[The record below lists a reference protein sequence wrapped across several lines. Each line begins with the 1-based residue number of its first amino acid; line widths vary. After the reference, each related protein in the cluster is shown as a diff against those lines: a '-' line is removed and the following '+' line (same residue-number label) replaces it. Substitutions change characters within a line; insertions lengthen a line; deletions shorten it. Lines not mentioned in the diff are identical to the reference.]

1 MAAPIEIQK
10 NSFYRKH
17 VITSA
22 GAVELLP
29 SLTDS
34 ALTSAY
40 GTSKYDVKGGVDANI
55 FLLSGATPPA
65 LNYGDGQLVGGDLVL
80 YCSGTELST
89 SGAPPVVE
97 VYAAVS
103 GTTFTEG
110 GMELSHGWENLTGPS
125 GSIAAGSA
133 IITGANSP
141 AFKTNYQVGDGIKV
155 GDERFVV
162 AEITSDTQ
170 ITISG
175 AVHSSGIAATS
186 NNLYKPRFYGN
197 ELAVY
202 TAHTDNSLFTYSESF
217 DGGQTLGQISV
228 PGYNVSEPYINLNS
242 SNAAKLAS
250 TLYAGGNYSLTYGLY
265 QTLTG
270 EDGGPTGSD
279 FFMEYFG
286 SLEDHSRD
294 KGTTTSGSYEVFDFG
309 ATGAPEDRQT
319 TNVTYTNTS
328 YNNPFLYLKPLDE
341 DKLDDLWVPLN
352 DFRQGMQNI
361 FAFTPYWRWKDIK
374 NLVQFKNREKVE
386 VEEAEDVN
394 PNNTIFDS
402 GMIYASPNIS
412 TFYGGGDSAGLP
424 VNKSIIQISNEA
436 YDDGGSAL
444 QLYNLWSYSNLNAY
458 TGDTADNGGIDPM
471 YGVSGAANPQFTCVG
486 MKNVPYPITIDNA
499 FNTQSQDSV
508 GISTTRSA
516 WDNATLPEINIKFNV
531 KEMDVNP
538 TIGSSLS
545 DDTNRGLQKG
555 KFTDYFGA
563 DLTAGASVNRYS
575 TATTVIG
582 TTNWSE
588 PADGPFDRQFRTLM
602 RNFTICFSNYPP
614 TEGENLDAFLD
625 RGLTDFYNGTS
636 SGKLIVGGITVFKD
650 RSANG
655 VISSDGSTASPAF
668 TKGNGQTLTAMPL
681 QVTNSAYAAGNASSG
696 YGGTTLSLDATRNR
710 ILKFRNGF
718 GNNNQSAEIMC
729 FSGIP
734 SRAQTADGLIGEP
747 NSLFEESVNLSMD
760 EFVNA
765 KIVFNIQGG
774 GYGGKAGGTAAINR
788 GYTDQCRV
796 YFTEGA
802 VNNLTTDTTTPS
814 VTTFANEPNTTDEIL
829 SLPIYFPQQT
839 QNSTGGMGSTFLAN
853 PAYWP
858 RYMTLWVTN
867 YRQTNN
873 VSTSTDDLNGE
884 KQPWTDYTSNRADF
898 GLTSDFPDD
907 YGSDKQTNVFVDTIK
922 FSNFTNAVHNASAKS
937 TGMTDNI
944 VIKQWPVKSPVTTP
958 PAYTKMIQDD
968 NRMFGSKL
976 NNYYMP
982 TYVLMGFDNGPD
994 DYFISGTSGGTTTAG
1009 ATQWYQWHGFG
1020 TSAFQ
1025 NLEHQTP
1032 RTTNFNQSWW
1042 KGATRSGPTR
1052 RYGNWMMNSFY
1063 AYMFYTSGANNQV
1076 NSSTPDVA
1084 TATPMNGSY
1093 TTNITTGAT
1102 QPTVASDNVF
1112 NIANEANTYLFTDGL
1127 TQKGFTQF
1135 GTKNTGSYPYVSQW
1149 AKREHPYLSAKI
1161 TAIPELENDA
1171 GDIEKGVIK
1180 VDSASIFDMP
1190 LSDEYII
1197 YMAGSSA
1204 RTMAQVFSEDS
1215 WDYNTKSSTVL
1226 NSNAITTDDSELEAL
1241 QSTITALITAD
1252 SGSLSNTILSTN
1264 YIHTGS
1270 YIALV
1275 PTGATSTVTEIVKVE
1290 EYVIGGGTTASSDRM
1305 TVTRGQL
1312 GTTPTAAAIDD
1323 YYLYPITNV
1332 FAAKGVKQRQA
1343 RDGNNI
1349 FLDTE
1354 GLDSIVNSSN
1364 LPYLYISPYKYWQW
1378 IQMWPGG
1385 VSGSVDPDDGK
1396 YPTTNGGNS
1405 SPKAYSGISLMK
1417 GAATGSVGTTYS
1429 EETYTWLS
1437 NMTGSVGRGAP
1448 YNSIWNLHSS
1458 ISGSSIE
1465 VNQDYGFGPYT
1476 EDTNTGGQVTT
1487 RPVYSQNPM
1496 AFNLDGYVNN
1506 TVLGNSEPVVNKVTL
1521 GQPLLSSSTVFYGN
1535 DYTTQA
1541 ASQGL
1546 ALDRTIIQEDV
1557 RPYYLWRYLDTLP
1570 TVSNFTVGPAFN
1582 LLDRETNLYDLTNE
1596 NLNAVKFNWSE
1607 SGEDIWYRMLL
1618 VDDKAIYSKY
1628 HGYSNA
1634 PIPTFYAALNEAP
1647 TDVTKSHTDGGFTLV
1662 FKESTTDTING
1673 TSFTPTVDT
1682 GARMSPEGLQGYAFD
1697 TGVSG
1702 AASRI
1707 SWTNT
1712 QSKMMFAS
1720 SNYTMIFH
1728 LTPGVYDGATAQ
1740 TIFERGTLA
1749 NGGLIITMESGKIKV
1764 TMGGITTPLTSNTVS
1779 PRDAEQPMMVA
1790 VIYDKHGD
1798 VPCKLFINGKLE
1810 DYSITG
1816 TTDPSESVDSYMCNN
1831 AGNSQPY
1838 YGLIEEVI
1846 LYNNTIHFPDDTGQH
1861 ILDGSRYQ
1869 EFSTDVQSLHAKLF
1883 VMDYHN
1889 IRGDGK
1895 DEVCSTPTIS
1905 WRSTIA

>member
-17 VITSA
+17 VITSD
-22 GAVELLP
+22 GAIKILP

-34 ALTSAY
+34 ALTQAY
-40 GTSKYDVKGGVDANI
+40 STSKYDVKGGVDANI

-65 LNYGDGQLVGGDLVL
+65 LSYGDGQLVGGDLVL

-89 SGAPPVVE
+89 SGTPPIVD

-110 GMELSHGWENLTGPS
+110 SMELSHGWENLIGPS
-125 GSIAAGSA
+125 GTIAGGTT

-155 GDERFVV
+155 GDERFIV
-162 AEITSDTQ
+162 AEITSDTL

-175 AVHSSGIAATS
+175 AVHSAGIASTT

-202 TAHTDNSLFTYSESF
+202 TAHTDNSLYTYSESF
-217 DGGQTLGQISV
+217 DGGQTLGQISI

-242 SNAAKLAS
+242 SNASKLAS
-250 TLYAGGNYSLTYGLY
+250 NLYAGGNYSLTYGLY
-265 QTLTG
+265 QSLTG
-270 EDGGPTGSD
+270 NDEGPTGGD
-279 FFMEYFG
+279 FFKEYFG
-286 SLEDHSRD
+286 TVEDHSRD
-294 KGTTTSGSYEVFDFG
+294 KGTIVTGSYEVYDFAAADG
-309 ATGAPEDRQT
+309 FSTST
-319 TNVTYTNTS
+319 VTYTNVS
-328 YNNPFLYLKPLDE
+328 YNNPILYLKPLDE

-352 DFRQGMQNI
+352 DFRKGMQNI

-386 VEEAEDVN
+386 VDEAEDVN

-402 GMIYASPNIS
+402 GMIYASPNMS
-412 TFYGGGDSAGLP
+412 TFYGGGDKNGLP
-424 VNKSIIQISNEA
+424 VNKSIIQISNET

-471 YGVSGAANPQFTCVG
+471 YGPSGAANAQFTCVG
-486 MKNVPYPITIDNA
+486 MKNVPYPIIIDNA
-499 FNTQSQDSV
+499 FNTQKNVPIQSPP
-508 GISTTRSA
+508 A

-538 TIGSSLS
+538 TLASSIS

-563 DLTAGASVNRYS
+563 DLSAGTAVNRYS
-575 TATTVIG
+575 TATTVNG

-588 PADGPFDRQFRTLM
+588 PDDGPFDYQFRTLM

-655 VISSDGSTASPAF
+655 TFTSDGSPAGTVF
-668 TKGNGQTLTAMPL
+668 TKGDGQTVTAMPL
-681 QVTNSAYAAGNASSG
+681 QVANSAYAAGNAALG
-696 YGGTTLSLDATRNR
+696 YPGTTLGISQTRNR
-710 ILKFRNGF
+710 IMKFRNGL

-734 SRAQTADGLIGEP
+734 SRAKTEDGLVGEP
-747 NSLFEESVNLSMD
+747 NTVFEESVNLSMD
-760 EFVNA
+760 QFVNA
-765 KIVFNIQGG
+765 KFVFNVQGG
-774 GYGGKAGGTAAINR
+774 GYGGIAGSTAAANR
-788 GYTDQCRV
+788 GYADQCRV

-802 VNNLTTDTTTPS
+802 VNNLITDTTTPS
-814 VTTFANEPNTTDEIL
+814 VTTMTNEPNTVDETL
-829 SLPIYFPQQT
+829 SLPVYFPQQT
-839 QNSTGGMGSTFLAN
+839 QNSTDGMGSTFLAN

-858 RYMTLWVTN
+858 RYMTIWVTN

-873 VSTSTDDLNGE
+873 TDTSTDDLNGE
-884 KQPWTDYTSNRADF
+884 KQPWTDYVSNRAEF
-898 GLTSDFPDD
+898 GLTGDFPDD

-922 FSNFTNAVHNASAKS
+922 FSNFTNAVHNASTKS

-944 VIKQWPVKSPVTTP
+944 VIKQWPIKSPVATP
-958 PAYTKMIQDD
+958 PIYTKMIQDD
-968 NRMFGSKL
+968 NRMFASKL

-982 TYVLMGFDNGPD
+982 TYVLMGFDNGPA
-994 DYFISGTSGGTTTAG
+994 DYFISGTSGGTTTDG
-1009 ATQWYQWHGFG
+1009 TTQWYQWHGFG
-1020 TSAFQ
+1020 TPAFQ

-1032 RTTNFNQSWW
+1032 RTTNFSQSWW
-1042 KGATRSGPTR
+1042 KGSARSGPTR
-1052 RYGNWMMNSFY
+1052 TYGNWMMNTSYGYKFY
-1063 AYMFYTSGANNQV
+1063 ASGANNQV
-1076 NSSTPDVA
+1076 NTTPLSIFSA
-1084 TATPMNGSY
+1084 IPQGGSY

-1102 QPTVASDNVF
+1102 QPTVGSDNVF

-1135 GTKNTGSYPYVSQW
+1135 GTKNTGDYPYVSQW
-1149 AKREHPYLSAKI
+1149 AKREHPYLSSKI
-1161 TAIPELENDA
+1161 TALPELENDA
-1171 GDIEKGVIK
+1171 GDLEKGVIK
-1180 VDSASIFDMP
+1180 VDNASIFDMP

-1197 YMAGSSA
+1197 YMAGSSL
-1204 RTMAQVFSEDS
+1204 RTIAQVLSEDS
-1215 WDYNTKSSTVL
+1215 WDYDTLPTVVK
-1226 NSNAITTDDSELEAL
+1226 NSNALSTDDTELEAL
-1241 QSTITALITAD
+1241 QSTVTALITAD

-1264 YIHTGS
+1264 YISTGS

-1275 PTGATSTVTEIVKVE
+1275 PTGATATVTEIVKVE

-1312 GTTPTAAAIDD
+1312 GTTPAAAAIDD
-1323 YYLYPITNV
+1323 YYFYPIKNV
-1332 FAAKGVKQRQA
+1332 FAAKGVKQRTA

-1354 GLDSIVNSSN
+1354 GLDAIVNSSN
-1364 LPYLYISPYKYWQW
+1364 LPFLYISPYKYWQW

-1429 EETYTWLS
+1429 EDTYTWLS

-1448 YNSIWNLHSS
+1448 YNSLWNLHSS
-1458 ISGSSIE
+1458 MSGSSIE
-1465 VNQDYGFGPYT
+1465 VNKDYGLGPYT
-1476 EDTNTGGQVTT
+1476 EDNNAGGQVTS
-1487 RPVYSQNPM
+1487 RAVYSQNPM

-1506 TVLGNSEPVVNKVTL
+1506 TTLGDSQAVVNKITL

-1535 DYTTQA
+1535 DYTTQVA
-1541 ASQGL
+1541 TQGL
-1546 ALDRTIIQEDV
+1546 ALDTTIIQEDV

-1570 TVSNFTVGPAFN
+1570 TVANFTVGPAFN
-1582 LLDRETNLYDLTNE
+1582 LLDRETNLYSLTNE
-1596 NLNAVKFNWSE
+1596 NLNGVTFDWSE
-1607 SGEDIWYRMLL
+1607 GGEDIWYRMLI
-1618 VDDKAIYSKY
+1618 VDNKAIYSKY
-1628 HGYSNA
+1628 HGFSLA
-1634 PIPTFYAALNEAP
+1634 PLPLLYAAMNEVP
-1647 TDVTKSHTDGGFTLV
+1647 TSVTSKPTLT
-1662 FKESTTDTING
+1662 FKETTTDTING
-1673 TSFTPTVDT
+1673 TTFNPTVGDN
-1682 GARMSPEGLQGYAFD
+1682 ARMSPEGLQGYAFD

-1702 AASRI
+1702 ASSTI
-1707 SWTNT
+1707 SFPNAD
-1712 QSKMMFAS
+1712 SKLIYS
-1720 SNYTMIFH
+1720 QTKYTAIFH
-1728 LTPGVYDGATAQ
+1728 LTPGIYTGATAQ
-1740 TIFERGTLA
+1740 TIFHRGTLGA
-1749 NGGLIITMESGKIKV
+1749 GGLIIEMENGKINA
-1764 TMGGITTPLTSNTVS
+1764 TLGGITTPLQSQTVS
-1779 PRDAEQPMMVA
+1779 PRDGKQPMMVA
-1790 VIYDKHGD
+1790 VVYDKTGD
-1798 VPCKLFINGKLE
+1798 VPCKLYINGKIE

-1816 TTDPSESVDSYMCNN
+1816 TTDPSELVDTYMCNN
-1831 AGNSQPY
+1831 AGASQPY
-1838 YGLIEEVI
+1838 YGLMEEVI
-1846 LYNNTIHFPDDTGQH
+1846 FYSDVIHFPDDTGKY

-1869 EFSTDVQSLHAKLF
+1869 EYTNDIQSLHAKLF

-1895 DEVCSTPTIS
+1895 DVLCSTPTVS
-1905 WRSTIA
+1905 WRATIG